1 MATELRI
8 RPALPA
14 EADALTAIALAAKRH
29 WGYPEAWIELWR
41 RELTYTS
48 DSFAR
53 LTIFCA
59 EFAGHVVG
67 VCSLSRDEQ
76 ETPGPPDSPDLEGAT
91 DPGGAEIEGLWIT
104 PTHMRRG
111 IGAALMAHAVDE
123 AGRQGARYLRI
134 VADPYAVAFYEKLGA
149 RHIGTLASR
158 PAGRELPVLRLEVP
172 PCPDRVIAPREAP

>member
-1 MATELRI
+1 MTTELRI
-8 RPALPA
+8 RRALPA

-59 EFAGHVVG
+59 EVAGHVVG
-67 VCSLSRDEQ
+67 VCSLSRDQ
-76 ETPGPPDSPDLEGAT
+76 PDDVAE
-91 DPGGAEIEGLWIT
+91 PGGAEIEGLWIT

-123 AGRQGARYLRI
+123 ARRQGARYLRI

-149 RHIGTLASR
+149 RRVGTLASR
-158 PAGRELPVLRLEVP
+158 PAGRELPVLRLDLVS
-172 PCPDRVIAPREAP
+172 RHQTG

>member
-59 EFAGHVVG
+59 EIAGDVVG
-67 VCSLSRDEQ
+67 VCSLSFDQPEA
-76 ETPGPPDSPDLEGAT
+76 PGPLDPPEGAA

-104 PTHMRRG
+104 PSHMRRG

-123 AGRQGARYLRI
+123 ARRQGAHHLRI
-134 VADPYAVAFYEKLGA
+134 VADPYAVAFYETLGA
-149 RHIGTLASR
+149 RHVGTLASR
-158 PAGRELPVLRLEVP
+158 PAGRELPVLRLDLAP
-172 PCPDRVIAPREAP
+172 PGSDPAIAPRRAP

>member
-8 RPALPA
+8 RQALPA

-48 DSFAR
+48 ESFAR

-59 EFAGHVVG
+59 EIAGHVVG
-67 VCSLSRDEQ
+67 VCSLSRDEP
-76 ETPGPPDSPDLEGAT
+76 ETLDPPQGAA
-91 DPGGAEIEGLWIT
+91 DPGGAELEGLWIT

-111 IGAALMAHAVDE
+111 IGAVLMAHAVDE

-149 RHIGTLASR
+149 RHVGTLASR
-158 PAGRELPVLRLEVP
+158 PAGRELPVLRLDLVP
-172 PCPDRVIAPREAP
+172 PWSDREAP